1 MLVSIEGLR
10 TISGLTLHTLHGFAA
25 SCLQGLIQGG
35 WIVWLATPPLGVQ
48 CSLFEHSLI
57 YLNKPFL

>member
-35 WIVWLATPPLGVQ
+35 WIGGLATPPWV
-48 CSLFEHSLI
+48 CSALCLSTLI